1 VVDQWEAAEQEC
13 EERETHDESKDV
25 GDREHLHAVLRHHV
39 SVVRRGTGVVL
50 RIVNVVVIEI
60 LAHEPN

>member
-1 VVDQWEAAEQEC
+1 VVDKWEAAEQES
-13 EERETHDESKDV
+13 EERETHHESKDV

-39 SVVRRGTGVVL
+39 SVIRRGTRVVL

>member
-1 VVDQWEAAEQEC
+1 MVDEREAAEQEC
-13 EERETHDESKDV
+13 EERETHDEGQDV
-25 GDREHLHAVLRHHV
+25 SDREHLHAVLRHHV
-39 SVVRRGTGVVL
+39 SVVRRGARVVL